1 MKKRH
6 KYLAIILI
14 IVLGTPIFLHLWW
27 KFSPSRPLSVFIMD
41 KSAATKNMAE
51 QRSINWLLNHYK
63 FVKKDFTSYDPR
75 QDYFGFFALSDSRYE
90 IRDLTSKTRSDIENL
105 ANQYDLAYFTNSY
118 GVYGADFYTD

>member
-27 KFSPSRPLSVFIMD
+27 KFTPSRPMSVFIMD
-41 KSAATKNMAE
+41 KSAATKQMAE

-63 FVKKDFTSYDPR
+63 FVKKDFTLYDPL

-90 IRDLTSKTRSDIENL
+90 IRDLTNKTRNDIENL
-105 ANQYDLAYFTNSY
+105 ADRYDMAY
-118 GVYGADFYTD
+118 